1 MTPASTSNLDDTLI
15 FIFGLRMY
23 INFFSRLRQRVFV
36 DKYFLRKN
44 QVESQAFQVEVQGN
58 TLVYFHQG
66 IEHDILNK

>member
-58 TLVYFHQG
+58 TLVYFHQD